1 MKSEPCGTLPRV
13 CNDIVNFSSK
23 DIMSANSSGTTHTE
37 PSEATKRLLRGIDH
51 ITEVTGNVFAWLMVP
66 LVGAVVWEVVSRYF
80 FHKPTEW
87 SYDLT
92 YMLYGSLFMLGA
104 AYTLRRGAHIRTDFL
119 WDNFSNKTKGWIDT
133 VAYVA
138 LFFPTLALLF
148 MVGVEEFSHAFAIS
162 ERSEQT
168 VWRPLLWPMKL
179 SIPVCF
185 FLLMLQG
192 ISELVK
198 AWYLARTGEELD
210 HREKVEI

>member
-1 MKSEPCGTLPRV
+1 MNTADDRGQAETLE
-13 CNDIVNFSSK
+13 F
-23 DIMSANSSGTTHTE
+23 
-37 PSEATKRLLRGIDH
+37 TKRVLRFIDR
-51 ITEVTGNVFAWLMVP
+51 ITEISGNCFAWLMVP

-80 FHKPTEW
+80 FDRPTEW

-92 YMLYGSLFMLGA
+92 YMLYGSFFMLGA

-133 VAYVA
+133 LAYLT
-138 LFFPTLALLF
+138 LFFPTLMLLF
-148 MVGVEEFSHAFAIS
+148 FVGLEEFSHALSIS

-179 SIPVCF
+179 SIPVSF
-185 FLLMLQG
+185 FLLMFQG
-192 ISELVK
+192 ISELIK
-198 AWYLARTGEELD
+198 AWYLARTGQELD

>member
-1 MKSEPCGTLPRV
+1 MNTADDRGQAETLE
-13 CNDIVNFSSK
+13 F
-23 DIMSANSSGTTHTE
+23 
-37 PSEATKRLLRGIDH
+37 TKRVLRFIDR
-51 ITEVTGNVFAWLMVP
+51 ITEISGNCFAWLMVP

-80 FHKPTEW
+80 FDRPTEW

-92 YMLYGSLFMLGA
+92 YMLYGSFFMLGA

-119 WDNFSNKTKGWIDT
+119 WDNFSAKTKGWIDT
-133 VAYVA
+133 VAYLA
-138 LFFPTLALLF
+138 LFFPTLMLLF
-148 MVGVEEFSHAFAIS
+148 LVGLEEFSHAFSIS

-179 SIPVCF
+179 AVPVSF

-192 ISELVK
+192 VSELIK

>member
-1 MKSEPCGTLPRV
+1 MSL
-13 CNDIVNFSSK
+13 DA
-23 DIMSANSSGTTHTE
+23 SANS
-37 PSEATKRLLRGIDH
+37 PSDVSEGTKRLLRNIDH
-51 ITEVTGNVFAWLMVP
+51 ITEISGNMFAWLMVP
-66 LVGAVVWEVVSRYF
+66 LVGGVVWEVVSRYF
-80 FHKPTEW
+80 FHQPTEW

-92 YMLYGSLFMLGA
+92 YMLYGTFFMLGA

-133 VAYVA
+133 VAYMA
-138 LFFPTLALLF
+138 LFFPALALLF
-148 MVGVEEFSHAFAIS
+148 WVGMEEFTHAFSIS

-179 SIPVCF
+179 AVPVS
-185 FLLMLQG
+185 FLLLMIQG